1 MRWRSGRTCGRAA
14 ARVSSFGCGFASA
27 MGFDWSVLV
36 GVEYNQPL
44 KWTDLTKLLNSFL
57 TFRNDTK
64 AMGPRALAARESGQ
78 VARRTRASVGE
89 KRGAEEIEEVKDEED
104 EDENDD
110 VPAPDPEKDIPKG
123 ERRDFFYREIAM
135 RDNPYDNNLV
145 YVRNGRWWYSYDAEL
160 NLEYNLPIMA
170 EAFSLAMKELVGDE
184 WAEKIVL
191 RIDVGGAYGEA
202 DEGAAE
208 HSLRLMYKVCLLSS
222 FLLLLHC
229 PTLHCTDTE
238 CSRRLLT
245 AAAHRSP
252 KGGSPSRGARRC
264 ECTVGRRD
272 ESHSASRCR
281 RGGRRDQAL
290 PARAQDLQAARVRAG
305 VRTVAASRDG
315 SPWRLSAT
323 TVALAMRRS

>member
-1 MRWRSGRTCGRAA
+1 M
-14 ARVSSFGCGFASA
+14 
-27 MGFDWSVLV
+27 

-104 EDENDD
+104 EDEDDD
-110 VPAPDPEKDIPKG
+110 VPAPDPEKDIPEG

-135 RDNPYDNNLV
+135 RDHPHREYQSLV
-145 YVRNGRWWYSYDAEL
+145 YEKNGRWWYNEEAEFDL
-160 NLEYNLPIMA
+160 ECNLTTMA

-191 RIDVGGAYGEA
+191 RIDVGGAYGEAGIIVHA

-272 ESHSASRCR
+272 ESHSASRRR